1 MNYKHNK
8 YNKLKVYKPRLSVQI
23 LSVQKR
29 GKKFQYRLSADLKD
43 LIKQVAKEKHSSA
56 SNLTVLL
63 WIDYLTKAGYIDG
76 EIKKINEDE
85 LKEDVKH
92 FLKYA

>member
-29 GKKFQYRLSADLKD
+29 DKRFETRMSDDLKK
-43 LIKQVAKEKHSSA
+43 LIMQVAKEKQHSA
-56 SNLTVLL
+56 SELTNIL
-63 WIDYLTKAGYIDG
+63 WLAYLAKAWYIDG
-76 EIKKINEDE
+76 EIKKLNEEE
-85 LKEDVKH
+85 LNEDVKH